1 MTTALTGGARQ
12 PASDLRPHAQS
23 PASAH
28 GNARKHGPFHKIVI
42 LGDGGVGKSAL
53 TMQFVCHEFL
63 DYHDPT
69 IEDSYQHQVHI
80 DSRVAHLDI
89 LDTAGQP
96 EFATIREQYM
106 RTGEGYVIC
115 YSITDKRSFEEA
127 IEYKKLINRYARVD
141 HIPIVLV
148 GNKSD
153 LEHLRRVGV
162 SDGEALSKEWACPFH
177 ETSAALRRNV
187 DVVFHDLIREIRR
200 KEHDENVASLKDLK
214 KQQSKTQKIKRVF
227 KEMFK
232 K

>member
-1 MTTALTGGARQ
+1 MTTAASLAAKQ
-12 PASDLRPHAQS
+12 PSHAQS
-23 PASAH
+23 HVPVN
-28 GNARKHGPFHKIVI
+28 GNARKHGPYQSQKIVI

-53 TMQFVCHEFL
+53 TMQFVCREFL

-80 DSRVAHLDI
+80 DNQVAHLDI

-106 RTGEGYVIC
+106 RTGEGYIIC

-127 IEYKKLINRYARVD
+127 IEYKKLVNRYGRSD
-141 HIPIVLV
+141 HIPTVLV

-153 LEHLRRVGV
+153 LEQSRRVRIE
-162 SDGEALSKEWACPFH
+162 DGEALSKEWECPFH
-177 ETSAALRRNV
+177 ECSAALRQNV
-187 DVVFHDLIREIRR
+187 DNVFHDLIREIRR
-200 KEHDENVASLKDLK
+200 KENEETLACLKDLK

-227 KEMFK
+227 KQIFNK
-232 K
+232 